1 MTVCKACN
9 GEVRNVEHKRH
20 TIEKLMAIHRASCP
34 AGRARHA
41 REDVEHE
48 QTTKNE
54 MLAALGSQ
62 LREEQS

>member
-41 REDVEHE
+41 REDAEHE
-48 QTTKNE
+48 QTAE
-54 MLAALGSQ
+54 V
-62 LREEQS
+62 QS